1 MRKAPEP
8 PEQPGWRDYFQI
20 VTTILMVVLGAYILW
35 QTIFIRWAFPSLIL
49 GIALLLY
56 SLYRV
61 RMIWTYFQRR
71 GRRNGI

>member
-1 MRKAPEP
+1 
-8 PEQPGWRDYFQI
+8 
-20 VTTILMVVLGAYILW
+20 MVVLGAYILW